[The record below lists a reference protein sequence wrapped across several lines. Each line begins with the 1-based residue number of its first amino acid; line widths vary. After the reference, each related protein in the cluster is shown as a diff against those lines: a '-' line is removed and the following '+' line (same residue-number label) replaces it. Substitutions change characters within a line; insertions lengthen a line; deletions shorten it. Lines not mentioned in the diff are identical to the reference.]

1 MSTRSAAQHARVPD
15 EPQRDPRVKPQRRRP
30 LRRGIALGASA
41 AATAGV
47 LATMASMASVAGAAP
62 QPSVGQVQKMVDHLT
77 SEQDQAVQQYDLTA
91 QQLAQAKQ
99 RMAMVNREVKTDQ
112 AKFRSMQDEIASIA
126 STAYE
131 SGTMTSMGALF
142 TTDNPQAVLNQA
154 AVLLQLSSDRQAQV
168 SAFISAAR
176 QLNSAQQSAGRTEQ
190 AVASLDAQRLA
201 RKKSIGQALSKQ
213 KAILATLTAQQQQQ
227 VASTSTIGAGGS
239 TKPVTNNIPVSGAA
253 GQAVAYAYSKIGDAY
268 VYGATGPGAFD
279 CSGLVQAAW
288 ASAGVAIPRT
298 TYEQVAALPAVSTSN
313 LQPGDLLF
321 FDGDGHVGIYAGG
334 GYLIDA
340 PTTGSF
346 VEKVALA
353 GWYAAN
359 LDSAARP

>member
-15 EPQRDPRVKPQRRRP
+15 EPHGDPRVKPHGRRA
-30 LRRGIALGASA
+30 LRRGIALGASV
-41 AATAGV
+41 ATAGV
-47 LATMASMASVAGAAP
+47 LAAVTSVAGAAP
-62 QPSVGQVQKMVDHLT
+62 QPSVGQVQKMVTRLT

-99 RMAMVNREVKTDQ
+99 RLALVNSEVQTDQ
-112 AKFRSMQDEIASIA
+112 AKFRSMRDEIASIA
-126 STAYE
+126 ATAYE

-154 AVLLQLSSDRQAQV
+154 SVLLQLSSDRQAQV
-168 SAFISAAR
+168 HEFISAAR
-176 QLNSAQQSAGRTEQ
+176 QLASAQQSDRRTEQ
-190 AVASLDAQRLA
+190 AVATLDAQRLA

-227 VASTSTIGAGGS
+227 VASTSTIGVGGS
-239 TKPVTNNIPVSGAA
+239 TAPVKPPANIPVSGAA
-253 GQAVAYAYSKIGDAY
+253 GQAVAYAYSKIGDPY
-268 VYGATGPGAFD
+268 VYGATGPSTFD

-298 TYEQVAALPAVSTSN
+298 TYEQVAALPAVSTN
-313 LQPGDLLF
+313 DLQPGDLLF
-321 FDGDGHVGIYAGG
+321 FDGDGHVGMYVGG

-340 PTTGSF
+340 PDTGSF

-359 LDSAARP
+359 LNSAARP